1 MNDRSNASREVAA
14 PSSPN
19 RPAHLRRR
27 RGDDRLAAAFFLL
40 PAGALIASFICY
52 PIGLTFWMSLNDV
65 DQFGRFKGFRGLDKY
80 GELFADA
87 VFRSAAWRTI
97 VWTVAI
103 VGITTVISLF
113 LAVALQQKF
122 RGRALVRALILL
134 PWATGLVIVSLLWR
148 WMAHPDFGAIGNL
161 MTTLGITD
169 ARVEWLANP
178 DPSFPLMIWV
188 GIWASI
194 PFTTLVLS
202 SGIQAIDTD
211 LYEAAAL
218 DGAGSW
224 HSFLDITLPQ
234 LRPVLAVSILLNVIF
249 VFNSF
254 PIIWVMTE
262 GGPAGATDTLITLLY
277 RKGFRLYD
285 MGGAAAISVIVFFIL
300 LGFAVLHTKTM
311 WRNVLK
317 P

>member
-1 MNDRSNASREVAA
+1 M
-14 PSSPN
+14 
-19 RPAHLRRR
+19 RRR
-27 RGDDRLAAAFFLL
+27 RGDDRLPAVFFLL
-40 PAGALIASFICY
+40 PAGALVAGFICY
-52 PIGLTFWMSLNDV
+52 PIGMTFWMSLNDV
-65 DQFGRFKGFRGLDKY
+65 DQFGRFKAYRGLSNY
-80 GELFADA
+80 FGLIGDA
-87 VFRSAAWRTI
+87 VFRQATWRTI
-97 VWTVAI
+97 IWTLAI
-103 VGITTVISLF
+103 VGITTLISLF

-122 RGRALVRALILL
+122 RGRLAVRALILL

-169 ARVEWLANP
+169 DRVEWLANP
-178 DPSFPLMIWV
+178 DLSFPLMIWV

-202 SGIQAIDTD
+202 SGLQAIDTD

-218 DGAGSW
+218 DGARAW
-224 HSFLDITLPQ
+224 RSFLDITLPQ

-285 MGGAAAISVIVFFIL
+285 MGGAAAISVIIFFIL
-300 LGFAVLHTKTM
+300 LGFAVLHTRLM

-317 P
+317 S